1 MSANLILLGHI
12 TGAHGIRGAVKIKS
26 FTSDPKDIASY
37 GPLQASGGRAIEI
50 LRLKPAKDEFIAD
63 LKDVKDRNAAEALS
77 GTDLF
82 IAREKLPPLKP
93 GEFYLNDLIG
103 KDVVGDGTRLGK
115 VASIENYGAGDL
127 MELDNGELIPVA
139 FISAAGDNIA
149 VTLPPSYL
157 EPATRED
164 QHH

>member
-1 MSANLILLGHI
+1 MSNLILLGRI

-26 FTSDPKDIASY
+26 FTSDAKAIASY
-37 GPLQASGGRAIEI
+37 GPLQTGDGRVIDI
-50 LRLKPAKDEFIAD
+50 LRIKPAKDEFIAD

-82 IAREKLPPLKP
+82 IAREKLPPAQP
-93 GEFYLNDLIG
+93 GEFYLHDLIG
-103 KDVVGDGTRLGK
+103 KDVLADGAALGK

-127 MELDNGELIPVA
+127 MELDNGELIPVS
-139 FISAAGDNIA
+139 FITRAADA
-149 VTLPPSYL
+149 VTVDLPPAYF